1 MTDFW
6 NKRYS
11 DDEYVYGELPNEFF
25 ADQLKQLKPG
35 KILFACEG
43 EGRNAVYAASK
54 NWETYAFDSSLA
66 GKEKA
71 DHLAEKFKVAID
83 YKVNKAEDVEYDK
96 QSFDVI
102 VFIFAHLPEQIR
114 KNVHQKA
121 IQWLK
126 PDGLFVLEAFNKK
139 QIDNTSGG
147 PKNEAMLYSTSM
159 LQNDLS
165 NLQIQ
170 TLEEKQVNLNE
181 GKYHQGK
188 ADVIRLIATKKEI

>member
-71 DHLAEKFKVAID
+71 DHLAKKCKVSID
-83 YKVNKAEDVEYDK
+83 YKLSSAENVNYDED
-96 QSFDVI
+96 SFDAI
-102 VFIFAHLPEQIR
+102 VFIYAHLPEEIR
-114 KNVHQKA
+114 KPLHQKA
-121 IQWLK
+121 IKWLK
-126 PDGLFVLEAFNKK
+126 PKGILILEAFNKK
-139 QIDNTSGG
+139 QLENTSGG
-147 PKNEAMLYSTSM
+147 PKNEAMLYSTTM
-159 LQNDLS
+159 LENDFKALY
-165 NLQIQ
+165 IYR
-170 TLEEKQVNLNE
+170 LEEKQIDLNE
-181 GKYHQGK
+181 GRYHQGK
-188 ADVIRLIATKKEI
+188 ADVIRLTATKN